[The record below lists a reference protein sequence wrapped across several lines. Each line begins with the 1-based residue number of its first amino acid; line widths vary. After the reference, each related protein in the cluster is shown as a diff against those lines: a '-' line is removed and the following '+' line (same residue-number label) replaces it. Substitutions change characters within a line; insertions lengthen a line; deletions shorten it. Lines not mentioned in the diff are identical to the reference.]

1 MVPIIYTDTDQ
12 IRSVLGISR
21 KDLSDEQLVSRN
33 LEKELQLDLSSWVP
47 NHALIYS
54 SANSGAATD
63 IQQNMADSITLYST
77 YYCAKLVLTTLQ
89 MGLKKSIS
97 DGKNA
102 LNRFDTV
109 DWDKLYDRMSE
120 RVTFYR
126 QYVTANNQTISSVA
140 PVSRVMFSIV
150 GSSRDPVTG

>member
-1 MVPIIYTDTDQ
+1 MIPIVYTDTDQ

-21 KDLSDEQLVSRN
+21 KDLSDEQLISRN

-47 NHALIYS
+47 NHATIYS
-54 SANSGAATD
+54 QAYSGVATD
-63 IQQNMADSITLYST
+63 IQQNMSDSITLYST

-102 LNRFDTV
+102 LNRFDAV

-126 QYVTANNQTISSVA
+126 QYVVQNNTTVATTA
-140 PVSRVMFSIV
+140 PVSRIMFSIS